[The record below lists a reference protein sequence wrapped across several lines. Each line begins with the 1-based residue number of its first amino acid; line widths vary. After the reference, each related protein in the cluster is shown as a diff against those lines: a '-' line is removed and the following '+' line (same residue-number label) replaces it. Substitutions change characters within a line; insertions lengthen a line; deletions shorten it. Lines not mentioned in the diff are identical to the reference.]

1 MRGSSLLDFTSK
13 SNSLS
18 TRAGLMAYSILS
30 IDLYSMNCEYIKQN
44 WWGQHFTI
52 TFLVELVESFD
63 FWVIHASA
71 TWLWKLGHFFL
82 SSLLWHYH
90 GWWYNLNIQL
100 TYSFRIKSKH
110 LNNLQYFEHLVECLI
125 HCYVGFCVM
134 WENNVSLHWFSLFGN
149 V

>member
-13 SNSLS
+13 SNSLL

-44 WWGQHFTI
+44 WWAAFYNNIFG
-52 TFLVELVESFD
+52 
-63 FWVIHASA
+63 WVGRIF
-71 TWLWKLGHFFL
+71 WKLGHFFL
-82 SSLLWHYH
+82 SFLLWHCH

-125 HCYVGFCVM
+125 HCYVGFCDM
-134 WENNVSLHWFSLFGN
+134 WEHNVSLHWFSLFGN